1 MSEVA
6 AADRDYQLW
15 MLLDQV
21 ATLILNA
28 RDQELSQYGTTA
40 MQAGVLFVTTRVGK
54 ETTPAEISRWILRK
68 PSSVTGI
75 LDRMERAGLI
85 KRSKDLPRRNLVRIT
100 LTDKGQKAYKQSLKR
115 DTIRRIMST
124 LSEEEQQQLAALLEK
139 LRAKAAK
146 VAGVKH
152 KIPFP

>member
-1 MSEVA
+1 MPEA
-6 AADRDYQLW
+6 TPRNRDYELW
-15 MLLDQV
+15 VLLDQV

-40 MQAGVLFVTTRVGK
+40 MQAGVLFVTTQVGN

-85 KRSKDLPRRNLVRIT
+85 KRTKDLPRRNLVRIT
-100 LTDKGQKAYKQSLKR
+100 LTDRGQKVYKQSLKR
-115 DTIRRIMST
+115 GTIRRIMSA
-124 LSEEEQQQLAALLEK
+124 LSEEECEQLASLLEK
-139 LRAKAAK
+139 LRAEAAK

-152 KIPFP
+152 RIPFP